1 MSDIPNKLAFC
12 CLPVLPTIFSDEL
25 SYLDVLSKMRD
36 YINKMIDAI
45 KQQDED
51 IANIQKQIDKVDPS
65 KYIQTSGGT
74 LTGPL
79 FFLDQNSVVKNADGT
94 FTVQSNN
101 PLVIKTG
108 QTAAVNATDGVEIR
122 SGGTVL
128 VTGNDGVSILDK
140 SSAGVAVY
148 EGNTAIAGNIE
159 INGPMTFGN
168 VDVDMHNA
176 RTKVAEPVEDENPAT
191 KKYVDA
197 HDVVTCGYIKV
208 AVDDFNP
215 KVNVLS
221 ENLIPK
227 GELGGYY
234 VDNAGNLWHAIQV
247 VVGGFTLQNLNINV
261 LANAEFV
268 KNTGTTSVKNINVN
282 DTGNSAYQAATNVFV
297 HGGTDVDITAGKGTV
312 GIEGPIVDIHAGR
325 HVNIDTGDGGDI
337 NIGATGNSITLT
349 GSTIQRTGD
358 PFADNEIARLVDIA
372 RNIKALFNTFTDA
385 AEHAIDFRVIMIESS
400 AGAPIAN
407 ITAPVFMAF
416 AEAERGSRNGIAI
429 DSAGVFYTVTHNYS
443 TKSFMMTKQT
453 PNGSGGYITVAVD
466 DTKPKVNVL
475 SENLIPKGELGGYYV
490 DNAGN
495 LWHAIQVVV
504 GGFTLQNLNI
514 NVLAN
519 AEFVKNTGTTS
530 VKNINVNDTGNSAYQ
545 AATNVFVHGG
555 TDVDITAGKGTV
567 GIEGPIVDIHAG
579 QHVNI
584 DTGDG
589 GSVVIG
595 GAKSAVDMG
604 NAVSVMVPTPLKG
617 IEAANKHYVDN
628 LIGPR
633 MKMLKRIT
641 SQAPYLGIPGD
652 DFANYTEAN
661 IFIQASPDS
670 TANEVWIGTIL
681 LQGGSITDS
690 HVVSID
696 ATTGTQQLIVPEKFL
711 VTSSGMIIN
720 GLSLAAGRGCYFVIP
735 S

>member
-51 IANIQKQIDKVDPS
+51 IANIQKQVDKVDPS

-108 QTAAVNATDGVEIR
+108 QTAAVNATGSVEIR

-159 INGPMTFGN
+159 INGPTTFGN
-168 VDVDMHNA
+168 VDVDMVNARTKVMDLHGDRNVTIDTPENIAIVADKHVDITGSTGVEIIASENGAVNIEGGAVAMTGDIYIHGPTTFDKVDVDMTNA
-176 RTKVAEPVEDENPAT
+176 RTKVAEPMEDANPAT

-197 HDVVTCGYIKV
+197 HGGVTCGYITV
-208 AVDDFNP
+208 AVDDTKNT
-215 KVNVLS
+215 VDVHS
-221 ENLIPK
+221 ENLIPN

-234 VDNAGNLWHAIQV
+234 VDNAGNLWHATRV
-247 VVGGFTLQNLNINV
+247 VAGGFTLANQNINV

-268 KNTGTTSVKNINVN
+268 RTTGNTSVKNINVN
-282 DTGNSAYQAATNVFV
+282 DTGNSTYQATTNVLV

-312 GIEGPIVDIHAGR
+312 DLEAPIVDIHA
-325 HVNIDTGDGGDI
+325 
-337 NIGATGNSITLT
+337 
-349 GSTIQRTGD
+349 
-358 PFADNEIARLVDIA
+358 
-372 RNIKALFNTFTDA
+372 
-385 AEHAIDFRVIMIESS
+385 
-400 AGAPIAN
+400 
-407 ITAPVFMAF
+407 
-416 AEAERGSRNGIAI
+416 ER
-429 DSAGVFYTVTHNYS
+429 
-443 TKSFMMTKQT
+443 
-453 PNGSGGYITVAVD
+453 
-466 DTKPKVNVL
+466 
-475 SENLIPKGELGGYYV
+475 
-490 DNAGN
+490 
-495 LWHAIQVVV
+495 
-504 GGFTLQNLNI
+504 
-514 NVLAN
+514 
-519 AEFVKNTGTTS
+519 
-530 VKNINVNDTGNSAYQ
+530 
-545 AATNVFVHGG
+545 
-555 TDVDITAGKGTV
+555 
-567 GIEGPIVDIHAG
+567 
-579 QHVNI
+579 HVNI

-595 GAKSAVDMG
+595 GAKSAVDMS
-604 NAVSVMVPTPLKG
+604 NAVSVMVPTPVKE

-628 LIGPR
+628 LIGLR
-633 MKMLKRIT
+633 MKMLKRINA
-641 SQAPYLGIPGD
+641 QAPYLGIPGD

-670 TANEVWIGTIL
+670 TANEVWIGTLL
-681 LQGGSITDS
+681 LQGGSVTDCY
-690 HVVSID
+690 VVSID
-696 ATTGTQQLIVPEKFL
+696 ATTGAQQLIDPARFA
-711 VTSSGMIIN
+711 VTSFGIIIQ
-720 GLSLAAGRGCYFVIP
+720 GLSLSAGRGCYFVIP

>member
-36 YINKMIDAI
+36 YINKMIDAL

-51 IANIQKQIDKVDPS
+51 IANIQTQVDKIDPS
-65 KYIQTSGGT
+65 KFILTSGGT

-101 PLVIKTG
+101 PVVLKSG
-108 QTAAVNATDGVEIR
+108 QTVAVNATGGIELR

-128 VTGNDGVSILDK
+128 VTGTDGVSILDK

-159 INGPMTFGN
+159 INGPTTFGN
-168 VDVDMHNA
+168 VDVDMVNA
-176 RTKVAEPVEDENPAT
+176 RTKVAEPVEDANPAT

-208 AVDDFNP
+208 AVDATKP

-221 ENLIPK
+221 ESLIPK

-234 VDNAGNLWHAIQV
+234 VDNAGNLWHAIQAV
-247 VVGGFTLQNLNINV
+247 AGGFTLINRNINV

-268 KNTGTTSVKNINVN
+268 KITGHTSVKNINVN
-282 DTGNSAYQAATNVFV
+282 DTGSSTYQATTNVFVHGGTDVDITAGKGTVDVEAPIVDIHAARHVNIDTEAGGDIVIGVNGNTMTLSGSNISLSSQQLGDDGIARLIDVAYNAKAQFGDFTIAAQSSMDYRVFMIAGSSGAPIANVTAPVFMAFSQASRGRREGIAIDSAGVIYTVSHNYSAKTFEMAKQTANAEFVKITGNTSVKNINVTDTGSSAYQAATNVFV
-297 HGGTDVDITAGKGTV
+297 HGGTDVDITAGKGT
-312 GIEGPIVDIHAGR
+312 IDLEAPIVDIHA
-325 HVNIDTGDGGDI
+325 
-337 NIGATGNSITLT
+337 A
-349 GSTIQRTGD
+349 
-358 PFADNEIARLVDIA
+358 
-372 RNIKALFNTFTDA
+372 
-385 AEHAIDFRVIMIESS
+385 
-400 AGAPIAN
+400 
-407 ITAPVFMAF
+407 
-416 AEAERGSRNGIAI
+416 
-429 DSAGVFYTVTHNYS
+429 
-443 TKSFMMTKQT
+443 
-453 PNGSGGYITVAVD
+453 
-466 DTKPKVNVL
+466 
-475 SENLIPKGELGGYYV
+475 
-490 DNAGN
+490 
-495 LWHAIQVVV
+495 
-504 GGFTLQNLNI
+504 
-514 NVLAN
+514 
-519 AEFVKNTGTTS
+519 
-530 VKNINVNDTGNSAYQ
+530 
-545 AATNVFVHGG
+545 
-555 TDVDITAGKGTV
+555 
-567 GIEGPIVDIHAG
+567 

-617 IEAANKHYVDN
+617 IEAANKNYVDN

-641 SQAPYLGIPGD
+641 AQAPYLGIPGD
-652 DFANYTEAN
+652 DFANYVEAN

-681 LQGGSITDS
+681 LLGGSVTDC

-696 ATTGTQQLIVPEKFL
+696 ATTGTQQLIDPARFA
-711 VTSSGMIIN
+711 VTSSGIIIQ
-720 GLSLAAGRGCYFVIP
+720 GLSLSAGRGCYFVIP